1 MRKILPLRAW
11 LAAGL
16 ILGSPFSHAASNLVF
31 CSEGSPAGFDPA
43 QYTTGTDYDATSV
56 TLFNRLVQF
65 ERGGTRAIPALA
77 ESWDIGDDGKTYTF
91 HLRKGVKFH
100 STDYFKP
107 TREFNADDVL
117 FTFQRMLDK
126 NHPFRKA
133 YPTEFPYF
141 TDMGLDKNIA
151 RVEKLDE
158 HRVKFTLNEVDAAF
172 IQNLAMDVASI
183 QSAEY
188 AGQLLEAG
196 KPQQINQ
203 KPIGTGPFILSRY
216 QKDAQIR
223 FKGNKDYW
231 KPEDVKIDNLI
242 FSINT
247 DAAVRAQKLKAGE
260 CQITLNPRPADLKAL
275 QEAANLKV
283 PSQPGFNLGYI
294 AYNVTHKPFDQLEV
308 RQALDMAV
316 NKQAIIDAVYQGAG
330 QLAVNGMP
338 PTQWSYD
345 ETIKDAPFDPAK
357 ARELLKKAGV
367 AEGTEITLW
376 AMPVQRP
383 YNPNAKLMAEM
394 IQADWAK
401 IGIKARIVSYEWGEY
416 IKRAHAG
423 EHDAMLFGWTGDNGD
438 PDNWLATLYGC
449 DSINGN
455 NVSKWCDAA
464 YDKLVKAAKR
474 VSDQDKRSELYKQAQ
489 RILKEQVPITPIAH
503 STVYQPMNKS
513 VHDFKISPFSR
524 NAFYGVANQPWCR
537 RHPGRETTGV
547 QKNGTTRTSFLCFSC
562 PCSRTALRAFRQER
576 SPRRIRPP
584 RPGAGETGAN
594 LVGKT
599 GAMTTIK
606 GAIR

>member
-1 MRKILPLRAW
+1 MRFACVRSFPSAW

-117 FTFQRMLDK
+117 FTFERMLDK
-126 NHPFRKA
+126 DHPFRKA

-158 HRVKFTLNEVDAAF
+158 HTVKFTLNEVDAAF

-247 DAAVRAQKLKAGE
+247 DAAVRAQKLKRRRVPDHPQPTPRRSQGPAGSGE
-260 CQITLNPRPADLKAL
+260 PEGALAARLQPRLHRL
-275 QEAANLKV
+275 Q
-283 PSQPGFNLGYI
+283 
-294 AYNVTHKPFDQLEV
+294 
-308 RQALDMAV
+308 
-316 NKQAIIDAVYQGAG
+316 
-330 QLAVNGMP
+330 
-338 PTQWSYD
+338 
-345 ETIKDAPFDPAK
+345 
-357 ARELLKKAGV
+357 
-367 AEGTEITLW
+367 
-376 AMPVQRP
+376 
-383 YNPNAKLMAEM
+383 
-394 IQADWAK
+394 
-401 IGIKARIVSYEWGEY
+401 
-416 IKRAHAG
+416 
-423 EHDAMLFGWTGDNGD
+423 
-438 PDNWLATLYGC
+438 
-449 DSINGN
+449 
-455 NVSKWCDAA
+455 
-464 YDKLVKAAKR
+464 
-474 VSDQDKRSELYKQAQ
+474 
-489 RILKEQVPITPIAH
+489 
-503 STVYQPMNKS
+503 
-513 VHDFKISPFSR
+513 
-524 NAFYGVANQPWCR
+524 
-537 RHPGRETTGV
+537 RHPQARS
-547 QKNGTTRTSFLCFSC
+547 TSSKY
-562 PCSRTALRAFRQER
+562 A
-576 SPRRIRPP
+576 RRWTWR
-584 RPGAGETGAN
+584 
-594 LVGKT
+594 
-599 GAMTTIK
+599 
-606 GAIR
+606 